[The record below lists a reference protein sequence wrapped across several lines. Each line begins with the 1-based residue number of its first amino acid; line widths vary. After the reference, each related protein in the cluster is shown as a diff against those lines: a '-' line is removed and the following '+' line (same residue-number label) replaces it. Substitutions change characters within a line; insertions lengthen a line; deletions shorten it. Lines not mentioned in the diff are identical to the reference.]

1 MRDSQYKSCAVQNQF
16 TAYLIA
22 AIRNYKRTYL
32 RRISTALRTELPM
45 EGHSEVMELC
55 EETDFFCGLPLMQ
68 RLENER
74 LFAAMQGL
82 SERERYIFLSK
93 VLGEMSL
100 SEIALSLGITYGA
113 AAMSYHRT
121 VSRLRNAVGGGMT
134 MALAHQ
140 HQDHIHTGTVITA
153 DPVGRHQVASILGA
167 ADDIRLMG
175 MNGIQMGNQQHR
187 DSTFCIEKSIFT
199 DRLIAILA
207 QLLRKIFLQLTLC
220 HFQNTFKAGHIH
232 SSSFKSVHHIPP
244 QAATGMVAF
253 LQIVKPIVRQA
264 AAILHDEQLAV
275 SCW

>member
-45 EGHSEVMELC
+45 EGHCEVMELC

-82 SERERYIFLSK
+82 SERERYIVLSK

-113 AAMSYHRT
+113 AAMSY
-121 VSRLRNAVGGGMT
+121 
-134 MALAHQ
+134 
-140 HQDHIHTGTVITA
+140 
-153 DPVGRHQVASILGA
+153 P
-167 ADDIRLMG
+167 
-175 MNGIQMGNQQHR
+175 
-187 DSTFCIEKSIFT
+187 
-199 DRLIAILA
+199 
-207 QLLRKIFLQLTLC
+207 
-220 HFQNTFKAGHIH
+220 
-232 SSSFKSVHHIPP
+232 
-244 QAATGMVAF
+244 
-253 LQIVKPIVRQA
+253 
-264 AAILHDEQLAV
+264 
-275 SCW
+275 

>member
-22 AIRNYKRTYL
+22 AIRNYKRTYF

-121 VSRLRNAVGGGMT
+121 VLRLRNAVGGGKGERFHGAVHECEERGFVCNGGT
-134 MALAHQ
+134 SAYVLPALIQ
-140 HQDHIHTGTVITA
+140 
-153 DPVGRHQVASILGA
+153 R
-167 ADDIRLMG
+167 IRG
-175 MNGIQMGNQQHR
+175 QR
-187 DSTFCIEKSIFT
+187 D
-199 DRLIAILA
+199 L
-207 QLLRKIFLQLTLC
+207 
-220 HFQNTFKAGHIH
+220 
-232 SSSFKSVHHIPP
+232 
-244 QAATGMVAF
+244 
-253 LQIVKPIVRQA
+253 
-264 AAILHDEQLAV
+264 
-275 SCW
+275 

>member
-22 AIRNYKRTYL
+22 AIRNYKRMYL

-121 VSRLRNAVGGGMT
+121 VLRLRNAVGGGKGERFHGAVHECEERGFVCNGGT
-134 MALAHQ
+134 SAYVLPALIQ
-140 HQDHIHTGTVITA
+140 GIRGQR
-153 DPVGRHQVASILGA
+153 DP
-167 ADDIRLMG
+167 
-175 MNGIQMGNQQHR
+175 
-187 DSTFCIEKSIFT
+187 
-199 DRLIAILA
+199 
-207 QLLRKIFLQLTLC
+207 
-220 HFQNTFKAGHIH
+220 
-232 SSSFKSVHHIPP
+232 
-244 QAATGMVAF
+244 
-253 LQIVKPIVRQA
+253 
-264 AAILHDEQLAV
+264 
-275 SCW
+275 

>member
-113 AAMSYHRT
+113 PQIIPRFPA
-121 VSRLRNAVGGGMT
+121 
-134 MALAHQ
+134 
-140 HQDHIHTGTVITA
+140 
-153 DPVGRHQVASILGA
+153 
-167 ADDIRLMG
+167 
-175 MNGIQMGNQQHR
+175 
-187 DSTFCIEKSIFT
+187 
-199 DRLIAILA
+199 
-207 QLLRKIFLQLTLC
+207 
-220 HFQNTFKAGHIH
+220 
-232 SSSFKSVHHIPP
+232 KSVHADNLLHIVI
-244 QAATGMVAF
+244 QAIDVCETV
-253 LQIVKPIVRQA
+253 
-264 AAILHDEQLAV
+264 
-275 SCW
+275 

>member
-121 VSRLRNAVGGGMT
+121 VLRLRNAVGGGKGEWFHGAVHECEERGFVCNGGT
-134 MALAHQ
+134 SAYVLPALIQ
-140 HQDHIHTGTVITA
+140 G
-153 DPVGRHQVASILGA
+153 
-167 ADDIRLMG
+167 IRG
-175 MNGIQMGNQQHR
+175 QR
-187 DSTFCIEKSIFT
+187 D
-199 DRLIAILA
+199 L
-207 QLLRKIFLQLTLC
+207 
-220 HFQNTFKAGHIH
+220 
-232 SSSFKSVHHIPP
+232 
-244 QAATGMVAF
+244 
-253 LQIVKPIVRQA
+253 
-264 AAILHDEQLAV
+264 
-275 SCW
+275 

>member
-45 EGHSEVMELC
+45 EGHCEVMELC

-113 AAMSYHRT
+113 AAMSYSPP
-121 VSRLRNAVGGGMT
+121 VSAPAPMGQPARNDA
-134 MALAHQ
+134 
-140 HQDHIHTGTVITA
+140 
-153 DPVGRHQVASILGA
+153 
-167 ADDIRLMG
+167 
-175 MNGIQMGNQQHR
+175 
-187 DSTFCIEKSIFT
+187 
-199 DRLIAILA
+199 
-207 QLLRKIFLQLTLC
+207 
-220 HFQNTFKAGHIH
+220 
-232 SSSFKSVHHIPP
+232 
-244 QAATGMVAF
+244 
-253 LQIVKPIVRQA
+253 
-264 AAILHDEQLAV
+264 
-275 SCW
+275 

>member
-22 AIRNYKRTYL
+22 AIRNYKRMYL

-121 VSRLRNAVGGGMT
+121 VLRLRNAVGGGKGERFHGAVHECEERGFVCNGGT
-134 MALAHQ
+134 SAYVLPALIQ
-140 HQDHIHTGTVITA
+140 G
-153 DPVGRHQVASILGA
+153 
-167 ADDIRLMG
+167 IRG
-175 MNGIQMGNQQHR
+175 QR
-187 DSTFCIEKSIFT
+187 D
-199 DRLIAILA
+199 L
-207 QLLRKIFLQLTLC
+207 
-220 HFQNTFKAGHIH
+220 
-232 SSSFKSVHHIPP
+232 
-244 QAATGMVAF
+244 
-253 LQIVKPIVRQA
+253 
-264 AAILHDEQLAV
+264 
-275 SCW
+275 

>member
-113 AAMSYHRT
+113 AAMSYPPSLRRWQDTHVLDLLDISKKSQGCTERT
-121 VSRLRNAVGGGMT
+121 PISCMVNGFRASASCAKT
-134 MALAHQ
+134 ALYR
-140 HQDHIHTGTVITA
+140 VC
-153 DPVGRHQVASILGA
+153 L
-167 ADDIRLMG
+167 
-175 MNGIQMGNQQHR
+175 
-187 DSTFCIEKSIFT
+187 STPY
-199 DRLIAILA
+199 
-207 QLLRKIFLQLTLC
+207 FLQ
-220 HFQNTFKAGHIH
+220 
-232 SSSFKSVHHIPP
+232 SFPI
-244 QAATGMVAF
+244 MRLAF
-253 LQIVKPIVRQA
+253 
-264 AAILHDEQLAV
+264 
-275 SCW
+275 

>member
-22 AIRNYKRTYL
+22 AIRNYKRTYF
-32 RRISTALRTELPM
+32 RRISTALRAELPM
-45 EGHSEVMELC
+45 DGHSEVMELC

-121 VSRLRNAVGGGMT
+121 VLRLRNAVGFHGAVHECEERGFVCNGGT
-134 MALAHQ
+134 SAYVLPALIQ
-140 HQDHIHTGTVITA
+140 G
-153 DPVGRHQVASILGA
+153 
-167 ADDIRLMG
+167 IRG
-175 MNGIQMGNQQHR
+175 QR
-187 DSTFCIEKSIFT
+187 D
-199 DRLIAILA
+199 L
-207 QLLRKIFLQLTLC
+207 
-220 HFQNTFKAGHIH
+220 
-232 SSSFKSVHHIPP
+232 
-244 QAATGMVAF
+244 
-253 LQIVKPIVRQA
+253 
-264 AAILHDEQLAV
+264 
-275 SCW
+275 

>member
-113 AAMSYHRT
+113 AAMSYWHDYLSSGCPWQSDT
-121 VSRLRNAVGGGMT
+121 SQMWYFCCAVWRPT
-134 MALAHQ
+134 DYPTISCQ
-140 HQDHIHTGTVITA
+140 
-153 DPVGRHQVASILGA
+153 
-167 ADDIRLMG
+167 IRPC
-175 MNGIQMGNQQHR
+175 R
-187 DSTFCIEKSIFT
+187 
-199 DRLIAILA
+199 
-207 QLLRKIFLQLTLC
+207 
-220 HFQNTFKAGHIH
+220 
-232 SSSFKSVHHIPP
+232 
-244 QAATGMVAF
+244 
-253 LQIVKPIVRQA
+253 
-264 AAILHDEQLAV
+264 
-275 SCW
+275 

>member
-32 RRISTALRTELPM
+32 RRISTALRTELPL

-121 VSRLRNAVGGGMT
+121 VLRLRNAVGGGKGERFHGAVHECEERGFVCNGGT
-134 MALAHQ
+134 SAYVLPALIQ
-140 HQDHIHTGTVITA
+140 GIRGQR
-153 DPVGRHQVASILGA
+153 DP
-167 ADDIRLMG
+167 
-175 MNGIQMGNQQHR
+175 
-187 DSTFCIEKSIFT
+187 
-199 DRLIAILA
+199 
-207 QLLRKIFLQLTLC
+207 
-220 HFQNTFKAGHIH
+220 
-232 SSSFKSVHHIPP
+232 
-244 QAATGMVAF
+244 
-253 LQIVKPIVRQA
+253 
-264 AAILHDEQLAV
+264 
-275 SCW
+275 

>member
-121 VSRLRNAVGGGMT
+121 VLRLRNAVGGGKGERFHGAVHECEERGFVCNGRT
-134 MALAHQ
+134 SAYVLPALIQ
-140 HQDHIHTGTVITA
+140 G
-153 DPVGRHQVASILGA
+153 
-167 ADDIRLMG
+167 IRG
-175 MNGIQMGNQQHR
+175 QR
-187 DSTFCIEKSIFT
+187 D
-199 DRLIAILA
+199 L
-207 QLLRKIFLQLTLC
+207 
-220 HFQNTFKAGHIH
+220 
-232 SSSFKSVHHIPP
+232 
-244 QAATGMVAF
+244 
-253 LQIVKPIVRQA
+253 
-264 AAILHDEQLAV
+264 
-275 SCW
+275 

>member
-22 AIRNYKRTYL
+22 AIRYL

-121 VSRLRNAVGGGMT
+121 VLRLRNAVGGGK
-134 MALAHQ
+134 
-140 HQDHIHTGTVITA
+140 G
-153 DPVGRHQVASILGA
+153 
-167 ADDIRLMG
+167 
-175 MNGIQMGNQQHR
+175 
-187 DSTFCIEKSIFT
+187 E
-199 DRLIAILA
+199 
-207 QLLRKIFLQLTLC
+207 
-220 HFQNTFKAGHIH
+220 
-232 SSSFKSVHHIPP
+232 
-244 QAATGMVAF
+244 
-253 LQIVKPIVRQA
+253 
-264 AAILHDEQLAV
+264 
-275 SCW
+275 

>member
-121 VSRLRNAVGGGMT
+121 VSRLRNAVGGCKG
-134 MALAHQ
+134 
-140 HQDHIHTGTVITA
+140 
-153 DPVGRHQVASILGA
+153 
-167 ADDIRLMG
+167 
-175 MNGIQMGNQQHR
+175 
-187 DSTFCIEKSIFT
+187 E
-199 DRLIAILA
+199 
-207 QLLRKIFLQLTLC
+207 
-220 HFQNTFKAGHIH
+220 
-232 SSSFKSVHHIPP
+232 
-244 QAATGMVAF
+244 
-253 LQIVKPIVRQA
+253 
-264 AAILHDEQLAV
+264 
-275 SCW
+275 

>member
-45 EGHSEVMELC
+45 EGHCEVMELC

-82 SERERYIFLSK
+82 SERERYIFLAK

-100 SEIALSLGITYGA
+100 SEIALSLGITYGV

-121 VSRLRNAVGGGMT
+121 VSRLRNAVGGGK
-134 MALAHQ
+134 
-140 HQDHIHTGTVITA
+140 G
-153 DPVGRHQVASILGA
+153 
-167 ADDIRLMG
+167 
-175 MNGIQMGNQQHR
+175 
-187 DSTFCIEKSIFT
+187 E
-199 DRLIAILA
+199 
-207 QLLRKIFLQLTLC
+207 
-220 HFQNTFKAGHIH
+220 
-232 SSSFKSVHHIPP
+232 
-244 QAATGMVAF
+244 
-253 LQIVKPIVRQA
+253 
-264 AAILHDEQLAV
+264 
-275 SCW
+275 

>member
-100 SEIALSLGITYGA
+100 SEIALSLGLTYGA

-121 VSRLRNAVGGGMT
+121 VLRLRNAVGGGKGERFHGAVHECEERGFVCNGGT
-134 MALAHQ
+134 SAYVLPALIQ
-140 HQDHIHTGTVITA
+140 GIRSQQD
-153 DPVGRHQVASILGA
+153 L
-167 ADDIRLMG
+167 
-175 MNGIQMGNQQHR
+175 
-187 DSTFCIEKSIFT
+187 
-199 DRLIAILA
+199 
-207 QLLRKIFLQLTLC
+207 
-220 HFQNTFKAGHIH
+220 
-232 SSSFKSVHHIPP
+232 
-244 QAATGMVAF
+244 
-253 LQIVKPIVRQA
+253 
-264 AAILHDEQLAV
+264 
-275 SCW
+275 

>member
-113 AAMSYHRT
+113 AAMSYLPHHALT
-121 VSRLRNAVGGGMT
+121 PRLSKE
-134 MALAHQ
+134 
-140 HQDHIHTGTVITA
+140 IC
-153 DPVGRHQVASILGA
+153 SSKGA
-167 ADDIRLMG
+167 ASVGVPAGFSSALEAG
-175 MNGIQMGNQQHR
+175 F
-187 DSTFCIEKSIFT
+187 SAFFFSAFFVV
-199 DRLIAILA
+199 
-207 QLLRKIFLQLTLC
+207 LLL
-220 HFQNTFKAGHIH
+220 
-232 SSSFKSVHHIPP
+232 PP
-244 QAATGMVAF
+244 
-253 LQIVKPIVRQA
+253 
-264 AAILHDEQLAV
+264 
-275 SCW
+275 

>member
-121 VSRLRNAVGGGMT
+121 FLRLRNAVGGGKGERFHGAVHECEERGFVCNGGT
-134 MALAHQ
+134 SAYVLPALIQ
-140 HQDHIHTGTVITA
+140 G
-153 DPVGRHQVASILGA
+153 
-167 ADDIRLMG
+167 IRG
-175 MNGIQMGNQQHR
+175 QR
-187 DSTFCIEKSIFT
+187 D
-199 DRLIAILA
+199 L
-207 QLLRKIFLQLTLC
+207 
-220 HFQNTFKAGHIH
+220 
-232 SSSFKSVHHIPP
+232 
-244 QAATGMVAF
+244 
-253 LQIVKPIVRQA
+253 
-264 AAILHDEQLAV
+264 
-275 SCW
+275 

>member
-32 RRISTALRTELPM
+32 RRISTAFRTELPM

-113 AAMSYHRT
+113 AAMS
-121 VSRLRNAVGGGMT
+121 
-134 MALAHQ
+134 
-140 HQDHIHTGTVITA
+140 
-153 DPVGRHQVASILGA
+153 
-167 ADDIRLMG
+167 
-175 MNGIQMGNQQHR
+175 
-187 DSTFCIEKSIFT
+187 
-199 DRLIAILA
+199 
-207 QLLRKIFLQLTLC
+207 
-220 HFQNTFKAGHIH
+220 
-232 SSSFKSVHHIPP
+232 
-244 QAATGMVAF
+244 
-253 LQIVKPIVRQA
+253 
-264 AAILHDEQLAV
+264 
-275 SCW
+275 

>member
-121 VSRLRNAVGGGMT
+121 VLRLRNAIERTLSVTLYGNNG
-134 MALAHQ
+134 L
-140 HQDHIHTGTVITA
+140 TA
-153 DPVGRHQVASILGA
+153 ARKKPSSHERRAGLPNFTNNYAFSSLSTAS
-167 ADDIRLMG
+167 
-175 MNGIQMGNQQHR
+175 
-187 DSTFCIEKSIFT
+187 S
-199 DRLIAILA
+199 
-207 QLLRKIFLQLTLC
+207 
-220 HFQNTFKAGHIH
+220 
-232 SSSFKSVHHIPP
+232 
-244 QAATGMVAF
+244 
-253 LQIVKPIVRQA
+253 
-264 AAILHDEQLAV
+264 
-275 SCW
+275 